1 MEDFAEFFGWI
12 SAIGYGVALLNFFIK
27 YINKKYI
34 IKLSKDKKE
43 VVDYYRIL
51 MRFVVKYHRFFGIMG
66 SIAVIV
72 HSFIMFNVEGL
83 SITGIIAA
91 ITMWLIFLLGIY
103 GTYISKNVRGNWVK
117 IHRSLSFLLVIMLF
131 IHLVFKESFIIRF

>member
-1 MEDFAEFFGWI
+1 MKDLAGFFGWI
-12 SAIGYGVALLNFFIK
+12 SAIGYGGALLNFFIK

-34 IKLSKDKKE
+34 VKLSKDKKKF
-43 VVDYYRIL
+43 VNYYRIL
-51 MRFVVKYHRFFGIMG
+51 MRFVVKYHRYFGIIG

-72 HSFIMFNVEGL
+72 HFIIMFNVEGL

-91 ITMWLIFLLGIY
+91 GTMWIVFLLGIY
-103 GTYISKNVRGNWVK
+103 GTYINKNVRGNWVK
-117 IHRSLSFLLVIMLF
+117 IHRSLAFILIIMLF